1 MACNGVKATVENA
14 VILENKA
21 LADGY
26 YIMRVK
32 SPEIAKVAMAGQFS
46 MLQPKNTIRILR
58 RPISIHSVDKV
69 NGEMEYYYEVLGAGT
84 KEFATLNAGDT
95 INIQGPLGK
104 GFDVAIENRNVVAV
118 GGGLGIAPLKEL
130 LVQLQNK
137 NKVVNIAGG
146 RNAKH
151 LSILSSFPSTI
162 ETLTS
167 TDDGSMGHKGT
178 VVDVLREH
186 LKENKVDI
194 IYTCGPHVMM
204 VAVARVAKEFG
215 IRCQVSLEERMA
227 CGVKACM
234 GCSIPTTKGMQKVC
248 YDGPVFEAEEVIDI
262 E

>member
-1 MACNGVKATVENA
+1 MACNGVKASVEDA
-14 VILENKA
+14 VILENRA

-32 SPEIAKVAMAGQFS
+32 SPEIAKVAVAGQFS

-104 GFDVAIENRNVVAV
+104 GFDVAVENKKVVAV

-130 LVQLQNK
+130 LVELQDK
-137 NKVVNIAGG
+137 NEVVNIAGG

-162 ETLTS
+162 KTLTS

-178 VVDVLREH
+178 VVDILRGYLE
-186 LKENKVDI
+186 ENKVDI

-215 IRCQVSLEERMA
+215 VRCQVSLEERMA

>member
-14 VILENKA
+14 VILENRA

-32 SPEIAKVAMAGQFS
+32 STKIAEEAVAGQFS

-104 GFDVAIENRNVVAV
+104 GFDVEIENKSVVAV

-130 LVQLQNK
+130 LVQLQDK

-167 TDDGSMGHKGT
+167 TDDGSMGHHGT
-178 VVDVLREH
+178 TVDVLREY

-248 YDGPVFEAEEVIDI
+248 YDGPVFEAEEVIDV

>member
-1 MACNGVKATVENA
+1 MDLKNPNSLVENIIEIQNNKLA
-14 VILENKA
+14 VENK
-21 LADGY
+21 
-26 YIMRVK
+26 K
-32 SPEIAKVAMAGQFS
+32 
-46 MLQPKNTIRILR
+46 
-58 RPISIHSVDKV
+58 
-69 NGEMEYYYEVLGAGT
+69 
-84 KEFATLNAGDT
+84 
-95 INIQGPLGK
+95 
-104 GFDVAIENRNVVAV
+104 VVAV
-118 GGGLGIAPLKEL
+118 GGGLGIAPLKDL
-130 LVQLQNK
+130 LMQLQDK
-137 NKVVNIAGG
+137 NEVVNIAGG

-162 ETLTS
+162 KTLTS

-178 VVDVLREH
+178 VVDILREY

-215 IRCQVSLEERMA
+215 VRCQVSLEERMA

>member
-14 VILENKA
+14 VILENRA

-32 SPEIAKVAMAGQFS
+32 SPKIAEEAVAGQFS

-58 RPISIHSVDKV
+58 RPISIHSVDKI

-84 KEFATLNAGDT
+84 KEFATLNVGDT

-130 LVQLQNK
+130 LVQLQDK

-178 VVDVLREH
+178 VVDVLREY

-248 YDGPVFEAEEVIDI
+248 YDGPVFESEEVIDI

>member
-14 VILENKA
+14 VILENRA

-32 SPEIAKVAMAGQFS
+32 SPKIAEEAVAGQFS

-130 LVQLQNK
+130 LVQLQDK

-151 LSILSSFPSTI
+151 LSILSSFPLTI

-248 YDGPVFEAEEVIDI
+248 YDGPVFESEEVIDI

>member
-1 MACNGVKATVENA
+1 MSCNGVKATLEDAIIIENR
-14 VILENKA
+14 A
-21 LADGY
+21 LSEGY

-32 SPEIAKVAMAGQFS
+32 SPEIAKVAVAGQFS
-46 MLQPKNTIRILR
+46 MLQPKNTITRLR

-104 GFDVAIENRNVVAV
+104 GFDVAVENKKVVAV
-118 GGGLGIAPLKEL
+118 GGGLGIAPLKDL
-130 LVQLQNK
+130 LMQLKDK
-137 NKVVNIAGG
+137 NEVVNIAGG

-162 ETLTS
+162 KTLTS
-167 TDDGSMGHKGT
+167 TDDGSMGYKGT
-178 VVDVLREH
+178 VVDILREY

-215 IRCQVSLEERMA
+215 VRCQVSLEERMA

>member
-14 VILENKA
+14 VILENRA

-32 SPEIAKVAMAGQFS
+32 SPKIAEEAVAGQFS

-58 RPISIHSVDKV
+58 RPISIHSVDKI

-104 GFDVAIENRNVVAV
+104 GFDVAIENRNIVAV

-130 LVQLQNK
+130 LVQLQDK

-248 YDGPVFEAEEVIDI
+248 YDGPVFESEEVIDI

>member
-14 VILENKA
+14 VILENRA

-32 SPEIAKVAMAGQFS
+32 SPKIAEEAVAGQFS

-58 RPISIHSVDKV
+58 RPISIHSVDKI

-130 LVQLQNK
+130 LVQLQDK

>member
-1 MACNGVKATVENA
+1 MSCNGVKATLEDAIIIENR
-14 VILENKA
+14 A
-21 LADGY
+21 LSEGY

-32 SPEIAKVAMAGQFS
+32 SPEIAKVAVAGQFS
-46 MLQPKNTIRILR
+46 MLQPKNEIRILR
-58 RPISIHSVDKV
+58 RPISIHSVDKEK
-69 NGEMEYYYEVLGAGT
+69 GEMEYYYEVLGAGT
-84 KEFATLNAGDT
+84 KEFATLNIGDT

-104 GFDVAIENRNVVAV
+104 GFDINIKNQNVVAI

-130 LVQLQNK
+130 LINLKAN
-137 NKVVNIAGG
+137 NKVLHIAGG
-146 RNAKH
+146 RNEKH
-151 LSILSSFPSTI
+151 LSILSSFPSDI

-167 TDDGSMGHKGT
+167 TDDGSLGHKGT
-178 VVDVLREH
+178 VVDVLREY
-186 LKENKVDI
+186 LKENKINI

>member
-14 VILENKA
+14 VILENRA

-32 SPEIAKVAMAGQFS
+32 SPKIAEEAVAGQFS

-58 RPISIHSVDKV
+58 RPISIHSVDKI

-130 LVQLQNK
+130 LVQLQDK

-248 YDGPVFEAEEVIDI
+248 YDGPVFESEEVIDI